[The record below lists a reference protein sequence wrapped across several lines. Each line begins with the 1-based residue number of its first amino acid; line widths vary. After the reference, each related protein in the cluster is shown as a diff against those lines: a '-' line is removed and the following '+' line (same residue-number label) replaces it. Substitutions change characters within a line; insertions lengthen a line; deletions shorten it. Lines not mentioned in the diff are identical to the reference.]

1 LKDLRTTIQLVTKN
15 RSNFPNIHDAELR
28 HRQLFL
34 SSTSDKIKYAKKQ
47 MHSDRIKSKL
57 LADEKAKSRR
67 RLGILGAKSNDDDY
81 YDHNGVGEDEETE
94 FIKSHAGTQLMMR
107 HQDETLDELDDAVVR
122 VGYMAENIHEELE
135 QQNKYLTELE
145 EDLTNAEEQLGVV
158 MGRMAK
164 ILKTKNKWH
173 LGTILIMSFIVVILF
188 FMVLYT

>member
-1 LKDLRTTIQLVTKN
+1 
-15 RSNFPNIHDAELR
+15 
-28 HRQLFL
+28 
-34 SSTSDKIKYAKKQ
+34 